1 MCNNKRIVVMDLD
14 GTIFDDFFE
23 VDRKIIEQIFNFN
36 KFVLVIAS
44 GARSINNLGFIKNTT
59 NMLKL
64 RLFIYNL
71 FIKKR
76 FRQVLSE
83 YKTNYIRF
91 VYEALNRNSCHIDML
106 EKEKFDIV
114 ILSNNKYSATLSTK
128 YNIITVKSKISK
140 LRELSKRYGDKL
152 IFVVGD
158 NYFDDIFP
166 ARKLKIAN
174 IYLTCKHVS
183 EFKKNRARK
192 KKRYYCKNL
201 IAAIDILKYQ

>member
-1 MCNNKRIVVMDLD
+1 MKKK
-14 GTIFDDFFE
+14 E
-23 VDRKIIEQIFNFN
+23 
-36 KFVLVIAS
+36 
-44 GARSINNLGFIKNTT
+44 TT
-59 NMLKL
+59 KSVCLKL
-64 RLFIYNL
+64 SLDDYKLLETKASQRNL
-71 FIKKR
+71 D
-76 FRQVLSE
+76 
-83 YKTNYIRF
+83 KTNYIRF